1 MTDFKVIILAIFD
14 ENDFQNK
21 VSTKIHDKP
30 MIQYVFESA
39 QGAGA
44 TDIVVATD
52 SQRVGMIAEDFGA
65 TVCMIVDDELKGI
78 NRLSEVVARMGWD
91 DDAIV
96 VNVPA
101 DAPLTPSAIIQQVV
115 DNLVAK
121 EDVDFATLYSHIS
134 REAAEK
140 EYTINMVVD
149 NEGYVMYFSR
159 CPIPFQSSDLDFT
172 PEYKN
177 YIELSAYRVSLLK
190 KYTELPKNALD
201 SAENIEELKLLA
213 SGMKIHA
220 AEASSLIGQRIFT
233 EKDIGKVTLQIAPN
247 R

>member
-1 MTDFKVIILAIFD
+1 
-14 ENDFQNK
+14 
-21 VSTKIHDKP
+21 
-30 MIQYVFESA
+30 
-39 QGAGA
+39 
-44 TDIVVATD
+44 
-52 SQRVGMIAEDFGA
+52 
-65 TVCMIVDDELKGI
+65 
-78 NRLSEVVARMGWD
+78 
-91 DDAIV
+91 
-96 VNVPA
+96 
-101 DAPLTPSAIIQQVV
+101 
-115 DNLVAK
+115 
-121 EDVDFATLYSHIS
+121 
-134 REAAEK
+134 
-140 EYTINMVVD
+140 
-149 NEGYVMYFSR
+149 MYLSR
-159 CPIPFQSSDLDFT
+159 CPIPFQFSDLDFT